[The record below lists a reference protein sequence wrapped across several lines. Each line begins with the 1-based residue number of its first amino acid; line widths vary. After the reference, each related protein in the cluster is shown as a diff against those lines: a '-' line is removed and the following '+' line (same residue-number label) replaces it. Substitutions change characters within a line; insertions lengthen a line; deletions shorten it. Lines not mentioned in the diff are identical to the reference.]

1 MANKDPPDQDLPWFP
16 GVKRD
21 WSLDVVTL
29 LAVIGE
35 ASMAEH
41 AQAITA
47 SVLLVFNLPKLLN
60 AG

>member
-1 MANKDPPDQDLPWFP
+1 MADQNVPDQDLPWFP
-16 GVKRD
+16 QVRTN

-41 AQAITA
+41 SQAITA
-47 SVLLVFNLPKLLN
+47 SVL
-60 AG
+60 